1 MPETSFSQLSFDA
14 LCGKLTEPRDT
25 LLLLHRNPD
34 GDAVGS
40 AFALREL
47 LASLGCRAWCVCE
60 SEIPER
66 LRFLSAPAQKSVLPA
81 GVPSDFSDVRVISAD
96 VASPAQLGALRERF
110 ESRTDLMIDHHG
122 TGTPFADGYTDPRA
136 AATGEIVFDLIR
148 RLERQDRTHMTPRM
162 AELLYAAISS
172 DTGCFRYSNVTPDTH
187 RRAAELVATGIDCAD
202 INHRLFDSKPLGQL
216 RAEAMGV
223 ERLRVSHDGRVALIA
238 VSYAERIA
246 AGLED
251 HDLETLVDVAR
262 SLTGVEVAISLRQ
275 PTEEGIFRAS
285 VRSSGSFNAAD
296 LCSKFG
302 GGGHEKAAG
311 CTVYAPD
318 IESAAAM
325 LTDTI
330 ILSGNASFF

>member
-1 MPETSFSQLSFDA
+1 MSERHFSPVAFDA
-14 LCGKLTEPRDT
+14 LCEKLTERQDT

-47 LASLGCRAWCVCE
+47 LTSLGSRAWCVCE

-66 LRFLSAPAQKSVLPA
+66 LRFLSAPAQESVLLSSVPA
-81 GVPSDFSDVRVISAD
+81 DFSDVRIISAD

-110 ESRTDLMIDHHG
+110 ETRTDFMIDHHG
-122 TGTPFADGYTDPRA
+122 TGTPFADFYTDPRA
-136 AATGEIVFDLIR
+136 AATGEIVFDVIR
-148 RLERQDRTHMTPRM
+148 RTEREGRTHLTARM

-187 RRAAELVATGIDCAD
+187 RRAAELVATGIDCAG

-216 RAEAMGV
+216 RAEAMGA
-223 ERLRVSHDGRVALIA
+223 EHLRVSHNGRVALIA
-238 VSYAERIA
+238 VSHAERVA
-246 AGLED
+246 AGLAD
-251 HDLETLVDVAR
+251 QDLETVIDVAR
-262 SLTGVEVAISLRQ
+262 SLAGVEVAISLRQ
-275 PTEEGIFRAS
+275 PTEDGIFRAS
-285 VRSSGSFNAAD
+285 LRSSGTYNVAA
-296 LCSKFG
+296 LCAEFG

-311 CTVYAPD
+311 CTICAPD

-325 LTDTI
+325 LT
-330 ILSGNASFF
+330 NAIRFSDSN

>member
-1 MPETSFSQLSFDA
+1 MTDRRFSPIAFEA
-14 LCGKLTEPRDT
+14 LCERLTERRDT

-47 LASLGCRAWCVCE
+47 LTSLGSRAWCVCE

-66 LRFLSAPAQKSVLPA
+66 LRFLSAPAQESVLPA
-81 GVPSDFSDVRVISAD
+81 GVPADFSDVRVISAD

-110 ESRTDLMIDHHG
+110 ETQTDFMIDHHG
-122 TGTPFADGYTDPRA
+122 AGTPFADFYTDPRS
-136 AATGEIVFDLIR
+136 AATGEIVFDVIR
-148 RLERQDRTHMTPRM
+148 RLEQQNRAHMTPRM

-187 RRAAELVATGIDCAD
+187 RRAADLVATGIDCAD
-202 INHRLFDSKPLGQL
+202 INHRLFDSKPLGLL

-223 ERLRVSHDGRVALIA
+223 EHLRVSHGGRVALIA
-238 VSYAERIA
+238 VSYAERMA

-262 SLTGVEVAISLRQ
+262 SLAGVEVAISLRQ

-285 VRSSGSFNAAD
+285 VRSSGAFNASA
-296 LCSKFG
+296 LCAGFG

-325 LTDTI
+325 LLGAIDF
-330 ILSGNASFF
+330 SAAN

>member
-1 MPETSFSQLSFDA
+1 MPERCFSPIAFDA
-14 LCGKLTEPRDT
+14 LCGMLTEPGQRDT

-47 LASLGCRAWCVCE
+47 LASLGSRAWCICD
-60 SEIPER
+60 SEIPKR
-66 LRFLSAPAQKSVLPA
+66 LRFLSAPAQKSVLPVSIPA
-81 GVPSDFSDVRVISAD
+81 DFSDVRVVSVD

-110 ESRTDLMIDHHG
+110 EARTDLMIDHHG
-122 TGTPFADGYTDPRA
+122 TGTPFADFYIDPHA
-136 AATGEIVFDLIR
+136 AATGEIVFDLIH
-148 RLERQDRTHMTPRM
+148 RLEKENRTRLTPRM
-162 AELLYAAISS
+162 AKLLYAAISS

-202 INHRLFDSKPLGQL
+202 INHRLFDSKPLGLL

-223 ERLRVSHDGRVALIA
+223 EHLRVSHGGRVALIA
-238 VSYAERIA
+238 VSHAERIA

-251 HDLETLVDVAR
+251 CDLETLVDVAR
-262 SLTGVEVAISLRQ
+262 SLEGVEVAISLRQ

-285 VRSSGSFNAAD
+285 VRSSGSYNVAN
-296 LCSKFG
+296 LCAQFG

-318 IESAAAM
+318 IDSAAEM
-325 LTDTI
+325 LIGTI
-330 ILSGNASFF
+330 DFSAKK

>member
-1 MPETSFSQLSFDA
+1 MNERRFSPIPFDA
-14 LCGKLTEPRDT
+14 LCERLTERQDT

-47 LASLGCRAWCVCE
+47 LTALGSRAWCVCE
-60 SEIPER
+60 SELPER
-66 LRFLSAPAQKSVLPA
+66 LRFLSAPAQGSVLPES
-81 GVPSDFSDVRVISAD
+81 VPADFSDVRVISAD

-110 ESRTDLMIDHHG
+110 EARTDFMIDHHG
-122 TGTPFADGYTDPRA
+122 TGTPFADFYTDPRA
-136 AATGEIVFDLIR
+136 AATGEIVFDIIR
-148 RLERQDRTHMTPRM
+148 RLEQQSRAHMTPRM

-187 RRAAELVATGIDCAD
+187 RRAAELVAIGIDCAD

-223 ERLRVSHDGRVALIA
+223 EHLRVSHSGRVALIA
-238 VSYAERIA
+238 VSYAERLA

-251 HDLETLVDVAR
+251 CDLETLVDVAR
-262 SLTGVEVAISLRQ
+262 SLAGVEVAISLRQ

-285 VRSSGSFNAAD
+285 VRSSGAYNVAA
-296 LCSKFG
+296 LCAKFS

-325 LTDTI
+325 LLGAID
-330 ILSGNASFF
+330 N